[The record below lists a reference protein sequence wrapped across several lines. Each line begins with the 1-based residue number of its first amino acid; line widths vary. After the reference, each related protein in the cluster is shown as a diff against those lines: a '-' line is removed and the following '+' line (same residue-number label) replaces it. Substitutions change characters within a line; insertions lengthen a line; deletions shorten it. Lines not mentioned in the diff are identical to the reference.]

1 MSSSLNTPSREGT
14 HLILMKITPAYG
26 LTRACDV
33 RPSQGD
39 MAGVIELG
47 YAPNFTIEEGLR
59 RTLARY
65 GIERPLLGSSVAVPE
80 TQ

>member
-14 HLILMKITPAYG
+14 HPILMKITPAYC

-33 RPSQGD
+33 RASQGD
-39 MAGVIELG
+39 TTAVTELG
-47 YAPNFTIEEGLR
+47 YAPNFTISEGLR
-59 RTLARY
+59 RTLAWYRV
-65 GIERPLLGSSVAVPE
+65 ERPLLGSSVAVPE

>member
-1 MSSSLNTPSREGT
+1 MSSPLNMPSRVGT
-14 HLILMKITPAYG
+14 RPILMKITPAYC
-26 LTRACDV
+26 LTRACGV